1 MAELCKK
8 VSSHLILCFQLLVQ
22 DRHECLFIS
31 EIGKVSHISLE
42 NEFFYKRISNDL
54 NISIYLAIIRTQNRM
69 NRRILCESMSGDVF
83 G

>member
-42 NEFFYKRISNDL
+42 NENFLQKDI
-54 NISIYLAIIRTQNRM
+54 
-69 NRRILCESMSGDVF
+69 E
-83 G
+83 

>member
-22 DRHECLFIS
+22 DRHEGLFIS
-31 EIGKVSHISLE
+31 EIGKVSHISLKIK
-42 NEFFYKRISNDL
+42 FFRKSISNDL
-54 NISIYLAIIRTQNRM
+54 NISICPVIIKTQNRM
-69 NRRILCESMSGDVF
+69 NRRILCESISGDVF